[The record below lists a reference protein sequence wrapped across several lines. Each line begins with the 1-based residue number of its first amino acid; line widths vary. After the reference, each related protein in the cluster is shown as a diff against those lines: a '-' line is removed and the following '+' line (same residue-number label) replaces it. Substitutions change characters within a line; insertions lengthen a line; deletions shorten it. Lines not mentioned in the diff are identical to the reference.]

1 MPHPLNLVL
10 RVKQDEESQRKLAE
24 LKRAFAAHIQ
34 PAVDRALRSSEI
46 VHFGRVLVIED
57 KYLLVLTEYD
67 GDRQEY
73 TEFFRRQ
80 LPEVFEAV
88 FALAEGAPSWEELNT
103 PDDFYKFASSANV
116 RALGESSRPQDAEDG
131 YLFEAFGDTTVKEIR
146 EKLQGS

>member
-1 MPHPLNLVL
+1 MAHPLNLVL
-10 RVKQDEESQRKLAE
+10 RVKQDAEAQRKLAE
-24 LKRAFAAHIQ
+24 LKQAFATHIQ
-34 PAVDRALRSSEI
+34 PKIDEALRASEI

-80 LPEVFEAV
+80 LPDVFKAVFEV
-88 FALAEGAPSWEELNT
+88 AEGAPPWEELNT
-103 PDDFYKFASSANV
+103 PDAFYRYSSSANL
-116 RALGESSRPQDAEDG
+116 RSLGENSRPQDAEDG

-146 EKLQGS
+146 EKLETS